1 MRYIDYKAMK
11 DFYMIAEVCEL
22 FEVNMQ
28 KLRQYS
34 EQYDVQPQQDQMGRW
49 GFSKVHVRR
58 LHNAIYKAERGC
70 CKNEIMGRG
79 KGPWA

>member
-11 DFYMIAEVCEL
+11 DFYIIAEVCEL

-34 EQYDVQPQQDQMGRW
+34 EQYDVQPQQDKWADGDFPRCM
-49 GFSKVHVRR
+49 FANS
-58 LHNAIYKAERGC
+58 
-70 CKNEIMGRG
+70 IMRFTRQSAAAV
-79 KGPWA
+79 KTR